1 MPRFLVQDMMENV
14 DLKTLE
20 PIIQTS
26 RDTGYQLIIPIL
38 NDRLSQIGIKEGE
51 EILTLS
57 KSDKLFKI

>member
-1 MPRFLVQDMMENV
+1 MENV